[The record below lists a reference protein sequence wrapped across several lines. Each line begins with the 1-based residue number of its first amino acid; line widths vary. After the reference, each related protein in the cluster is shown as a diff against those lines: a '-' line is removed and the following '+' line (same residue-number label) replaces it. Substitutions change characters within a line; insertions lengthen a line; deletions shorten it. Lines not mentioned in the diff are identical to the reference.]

1 MRDLTILLGAGFSRN
16 CGFPLAIDINEK
28 FSSLDPDTLLY
39 FMSGEW
45 KWDEHSEADSSNGRL
60 PYDRIG
66 LSLLLHSY
74 IEKYKTDSNKK
85 FDYEEF
91 LDWFIENSSNT
102 DLLQNKINEVNSI
115 IKETYNLPE
124 NDVSYLANS
133 QERVYKNHL
142 YDCYNELIADLLSRD
157 YEIMYNQMDYFGFM
171 VFFQM
176 FNHKYIFT
184 LNHDL
189 LLEYLLRKFDKEFSD
204 GFSSNNSPIVGE
216 RNQPLEIFT
225 NEYVNDIKIYKLHGS
240 IDYYR
245 FDFYNQTKAIYLRTG
260 EYLFFK
266 PKSYHNKHFA
276 KRIDL
281 ESGKV
286 IQNQNINITPQFLT
300 GKNKPVVIENS
311 KFYSDLFKSF
321 DNTLKMTTD
330 LMTIGYSFGDLHIND
345 MIIKAINSNVIKN
358 VYNINRSKT
367 NFFKIHGFKGN
378 YFYYN
383 NISNF

>member
-16 CGFPLAIDINEK
+16 CGFPLANDINEK
-28 FSSLDPDTLLY
+28 FSNLDPENLL
-39 FMSGEW
+39 FFLSGEW
-45 KWDEHSEADSSNGRL
+45 KWDEHSEADSNNGRL
-60 PYDRIG
+60 AYDRLG

-74 IEKYKTDSNKK
+74 IEKYITECEKS

-91 LDWFIENSSNT
+91 LDWFIENSSNV
-102 DLLQNKINEVNSI
+102 DLLQDKINEVNSK
-115 IKETYNLPE
+115 IKETYDLPE
-124 NDVSYLANS
+124 NDASYLASS

-157 YEIMYNQMDYFGFM
+157 YEIRYNQMDYFGFL

-176 FNHKYIFT
+176 FKNKYIFT

-189 LLEYLLRKFDKEFSD
+189 LLEYLLKRYNKEYSD
-204 GFSSNNSPIVGE
+204 GFSLDNSPITGE
-216 RNQPLEIFT
+216 KDEPLEVFS
-225 NEYVNDIKIYKLHGS
+225 NQYVNDTKLYKLHGS

-245 FDFYNQTKAIYLRTG
+245 FDFYNQSKALYLRTG

-281 ESGKV
+281 DSGKV

-300 GKNKPVVIENS
+300 GKNKPMVIENS
-311 KFYSDLFKSF
+311 RFYGYLFNSFADVLKQTSDL
-321 DNTLKMTTD
+321 LI
-330 LMTIGYSFGDLHIND
+330 IGYSFGDTHINE
-345 MIIKAINSNVIKN
+345 MIIKTIDSRVIKN
-358 VYNINRSKT
+358 VYNINRSDT
-367 NFFKIHGFKGN
+367 DFFKIHGFKGN
-378 YFYYN
+378 YFYYD